1 MCYGITSED
10 EAKRV
15 RESILLRGNLA
26 ESTSALYL
34 ENPLYEQDD
43 FIPA

>member
-1 MCYGITSED
+1 MCYGINSED

-15 RESILLRGNLA
+15 RESILVRGKLA
-26 ESTSALYL
+26 ESTQVPYL
-34 ENPLYEQDD
+34 ENPLYEKDD